1 MLGLLVSSE
10 LVVQLL
16 SDAWARL
23 SKELEEGEVQLGAF
37 GGDTGH
43 RKQTGTSEICRAI
56 TQKQMI
62 TAIPKVHYR
71 TLLRLCK
78 YKFQQPQQHGYF
90 LTTHSNLS
98 SAWHCYLPLCAL
110 HSTLLAAAG
119 FPVVQAL

>member
-43 RKQTGTSEICRAI
+43 RKQTGTSEICRAV
-56 TQKQMI
+56 TQKHDYSYS
-62 TAIPKVHYR
+62 KG
-71 TLLRLCK
+71 TL
-78 YKFQQPQQHGYF
+78 QDPIE
-90 LTTHSNLS
+90 
-98 SAWHCYLPLCAL
+98 
-110 HSTLLAAAG
+110 TL
-119 FPVVQAL
+119 